1 MSHHALLQRV
11 KERGT
16 LSINLAG
23 LCTVHQESLQR
34 RSDAQLLNLLK
45 VCQLETGFDLVQYE
59 SLYHALSSL
68 QQMYTMQKKNW
79 VFWFQNYA
87 PFFFQG
93 HV

>member
-45 VCQLETGFDLVQYE
+45 VCQLETGLI
-59 SLYHALSSL
+59 
-68 QQMYTMQKKNW
+68 
-79 VFWFQNYA
+79 
-87 PFFFQG
+87 
-93 HV
+93 